1 MITAKEFKKLKK
13 GDYILV
19 DVREPEELKNGAILG
34 NKNIPSKKCAE
45 LITKRWFPNDKKV
58 IVYCEHGIRSGN
70 LEEFAKAHGYKNFH
84 SIDGGYEEYKKS

>member
-1 MITAKEFKKLKK
+1 MITVNELKKLKK
-13 GDYILV
+13 EDYILV
-19 DVREPEELKNGAILG
+19 DVREAEELKAGSISG

-70 LEEFAKAHGYKNFH
+70 IEEFAKAHGYKNFH
-84 SIDGGYEEYKKS
+84 SIKGGYAEYKNS